1 VIPTQHWSKPTLNN
15 ARQFFYKNELMGL
28 PFHENKQNFQ
38 HFVSFGEKLE
48 NAFFFH
54 KKN

>member
-1 VIPTQHWSKPTLNN
+1 MSLW
-15 ARQFFYKNELMGL
+15 GL

-48 NAFFFH
+48 NVLFFSH
-54 KKN
+54 KQN